1 MTTLPH
7 TPPLFST
14 TPSLQESF
22 RKAAKVHDLASH
34 HYLEAARL
42 HDTGDQAAARI
53 HANLAKDHAVAAL
66 DAGAV
71 TFGS

>member
-7 TPPLFST
+7 TPKPLVT

-34 HYLEAARL
+34 HYIEAARL
-42 HDTGDQAAARI
+42 HDKGDHAAARI
-53 HANLAKDHAVAAL
+53 HANLAEDHAVAAL

>member
-1 MTTLPH
+1 MTTLPN
-7 TPPLFST
+7 TPPPFTT

-34 HYLEAARL
+34 HYHEAARL
-42 HDTGDQAAARI
+42 HDTGDHAAARV
-53 HANLAKDHAVAAL
+53 HANLAEDHAVAAL